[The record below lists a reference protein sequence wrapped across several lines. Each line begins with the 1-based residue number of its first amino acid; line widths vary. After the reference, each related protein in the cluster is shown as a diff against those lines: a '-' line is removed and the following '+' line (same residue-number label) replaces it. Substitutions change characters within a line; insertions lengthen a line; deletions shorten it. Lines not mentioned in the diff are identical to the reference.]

1 MSLVTRKTRRV
12 KIEEEEGRFYVVEAK
27 ASSCSKHHQIVGL
40 AIARKV
46 YSELRPAK
54 RYLELD
60 HYELLQRH
68 HISEQKSQCKVTIN
82 AKMMKKLSFHLMLL
96 CIAETMYWIV
106 EQLCFWLA
114 TVKLCSRVGK
124 SMLEWIEDKLFSLS
138 VTTLSH
144 CDDTSTS
151 YFFERTF

>member
-1 MSLVTRKTRRV
+1 M
-12 KIEEEEGRFYVVEAK
+12 VEAK

-60 HYELLQRH
+60 HYE
-68 HISEQKSQCKVTIN
+68 SQCKVTIN

-106 EQLCFWLA
+106 EQLY
-114 TVKLCSRVGK
+114 
-124 SMLEWIEDKLFSLS
+124 MLL
-138 VTTLSH
+138 TSH
-144 CDDTSTS
+144 C
-151 YFFERTF
+151 EIM

>member
-1 MSLVTRKTRRV
+1 MMSLVTRKTRRV

-106 EQLCFWLA
+106 EQLY
-114 TVKLCSRVGK
+114 
-124 SMLEWIEDKLFSLS
+124 MLL
-138 VTTLSH
+138 TSH
-144 CDDTSTS
+144 C
-151 YFFERTF
+151 EIM

>member
-1 MSLVTRKTRRV
+1 M
-12 KIEEEEGRFYVVEAK
+12 VEAK

-46 YSELRPAK
+46 TFAVLCCGRPK

-96 CIAETMYWIV
+96 CIAETMY
-106 EQLCFWLA
+106 C
-114 TVKLCSRVGK
+114 
-124 SMLEWIEDKLFSLS
+124 M
-138 VTTLSH
+138 
-144 CDDTSTS
+144 
-151 YFFERTF
+151 

>member
-1 MSLVTRKTRRV
+1 M
-12 KIEEEEGRFYVVEAK
+12 VEAK

-46 YSELRPAK
+46 YFRSAK

-96 CIAETMYWIV
+96 CIAETMY
-106 EQLCFWLA
+106 C
-114 TVKLCSRVGK
+114 
-124 SMLEWIEDKLFSLS
+124 M
-138 VTTLSH
+138 
-144 CDDTSTS
+144 
-151 YFFERTF
+151 